1 MPVIQQIFA
10 YNTGST
16 ISGTSQV
23 GDIAIIENEANY
35 YPGLGGLQWW
45 GGPDES
51 QGYVIAAP
59 VSGNTQQTPVFGG
72 NLILSPTYKGTDIL
86 LVNSQS
92 ALQQFGYQQ
101 SVLGQTLINNVDKVM
116 FSVQPNVCTNP
127 GNPFFQSIGVG
138 TTSMNYQGTPIPFG
152 AYPGNDNQS
161 VGFSMDG
168 NFYNSGSIVQSALPT
183 WTINDIIDVA
193 VDLYSSVI
201 WIRVNNGNW
210 NNNPFANPAIG
221 VGGLSLYGL
230 TSFYP
235 VLSPG
240 NDAGQM
246 TILSSPYFL
255 IPEGYQFLGTNV
267 NASLKFYGTKNMPNP
282 FNESTFVELVNT
294 QFNQS
299 FTTGNDASTWLTTN
313 GYWNSY
319 PSPVL
324 YLDAGNT
331 ASYSGTG
338 TAWTDL
344 VGGKVF
350 TLNNSPTWVG
360 NLGSIAFAGT
370 NQYVSTTVNSA
381 PGTDSATYEMWFY
394 QTNNSPATQ
403 GLLQTRTSTTGG
415 DGIDVSI
422 SSGQIQISTSGAFLL
437 SAGSVSVN
445 TWYHLAVVR
454 NGTTA
459 WTVYLNGTS
468 IGTFNFANTTGTE
481 LSLGRK
487 SATGFNEFFKGYIT
501 NFRYVKGVAVYT
513 ATFTP
518 STNSL
523 TSIQSSNINGSP
535 SAAITG
541 TQTQLLLNAF
551 TNNFLKDSSSY
562 NLTMSNPNGATSVTN
577 SPFTGGGYFNFNTS
591 SSQYAAS
598 STSLPTLTTWSVG
611 VWHYYNGTNTA
622 GQPAIV
628 TEIYPPSINYMLGA
642 LDSSTYLQT
651 GFFVPSAWYT
661 TSGSYSLTSNNWY
674 YIVGTYD
681 GSTLKLYVNN
691 TLINSV
697 SASATP
703 ISSNAGI
710 RLMRGWDSDAY
721 WGGNLATVGIYDKS
735 LTQSQ
740 ISQIWDE
747 TKSRFGY

>member
-1 MPVIQQIFA
+1 M
-10 YNTGST
+10 
-16 ISGTSQV
+16 
-23 GDIAIIENEANY
+23 
-35 YPGLGGLQWW
+35 
-45 GGPDES
+45 
-51 QGYVIAAP
+51 
-59 VSGNTQQTPVFGG
+59 
-72 NLILSPTYKGTDIL
+72 
-86 LVNSQS
+86 
-92 ALQQFGYQQ
+92 
-101 SVLGQTLINNVDKVM
+101 
-116 FSVQPNVCTNP
+116 
-127 GNPFFQSIGVG
+127 
-138 TTSMNYQGTPIPFG
+138 
-152 AYPGNDNQS
+152 
-161 VGFSMDG
+161 
-168 NFYNSGSIVQSALPT
+168 
-183 WTINDIIDVA
+183 
-193 VDLYSSVI
+193 
-201 WIRVNNGNW
+201 
-210 NNNPFANPAIG
+210 
-221 VGGLSLYGL
+221 
-230 TSFYP
+230 
-235 VLSPG
+235 
-240 NDAGQM
+240 
-246 TILSSPYFL
+246 
-255 IPEGYQFLGTNV
+255 
-267 NASLKFYGTKNMPNP
+267 
-282 FNESTFVELVNT
+282 
-294 QFNQS
+294 
-299 FTTGNDASTWLTTN
+299 
-313 GYWNSY
+313 
-319 PSPVL
+319 
-324 YLDAGNT
+324 
-331 ASYSGTG
+331 
-338 TAWTDL
+338 
-344 VGGKVF
+344 
-350 TLNNSPTWVG
+350 
-360 NLGSIAFAGT
+360 
-370 NQYVSTTVNSA
+370 
-381 PGTDSATYEMWFY
+381 
-394 QTNNSPATQ
+394 
-403 GLLQTRTSTTGG
+403 
-415 DGIDVSI
+415 
-422 SSGQIQISTSGAFLL
+422 
-437 SAGSVSVN
+437 
-445 TWYHLAVVR
+445 
-454 NGTTA
+454 
-459 WTVYLNGTS
+459 
-468 IGTFNFANTTGTE
+468 
-481 LSLGRK
+481 
-487 SATGFNEFFKGYIT
+487 
-501 NFRYVKGVAVYT
+501 YT